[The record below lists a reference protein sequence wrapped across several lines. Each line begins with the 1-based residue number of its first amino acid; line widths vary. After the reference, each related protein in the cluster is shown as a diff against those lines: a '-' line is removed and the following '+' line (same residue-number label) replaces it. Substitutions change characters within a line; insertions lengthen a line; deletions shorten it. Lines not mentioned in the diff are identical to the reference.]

1 MKQRR
6 TIGLAMNR
14 STGNTQGHYGNMM
27 IDIKPI
33 LLKITKSI
41 KRKTCEILVQVPVA
55 MLEILCANQTQLWM
69 DLNSVVASQGRSN
82 VFFFFVFFL
91 KIMQIKR
98 EKREQTFLQNID
110 VRMFAVVGRTYRS
123 TTLFGKIRTKS
134 CFPLHHIFT
143 SY

>member
-82 VFFFFVFFL
+82 VFFFFFFFFENNAD
-91 KIMQIKR
+91 QER
-98 EKREQTFLQNID
+98 EERANFSSK
-110 VRMFAVVGRTYRS
+110 
-123 TTLFGKIRTKS
+123 
-134 CFPLHHIFT
+134 H
-143 SY
+143 